1 MADKNLKGENKPGE
15 TQAAPCEG
23 CPSTTGKEGEDPK
36 IGVFVCHCGH
46 NIASVVDVDKVVE
59 EIKNQ
64 PNVVAAEHYMF
75 MCSKAGIEL
84 VKNSIKEKGV
94 NRTVVASCSKTQ
106 HGPTFAQAIQEEG
119 LNKHLHQ
126 QVNIRE
132 WDSWVHKNDKPG
144 ATTKAIKMVTAGIN
158 RSRKLEEIET
168 KKIPTTKAALVIGG
182 GIAGCR
188 AAMDLANLGIP
199 VTLIEKQS
207 SIGGHMTQLNKT
219 FPTNECPQCSI
230 SPLTNGVAHHKN
242 ITLLTMTEVKTVEG
256 SFGNF
261 EIELETRPR
270 YVKDN
275 CTSCNACSD
284 NCPVEVPSEWDSGMS
299 MRKAIYKLYPQAIPS
314 TYVRDKKAC
323 IECKTCI
330 NICPVH
336 AVDFSMKPVKQT
348 IKVGSIVVA
357 AGYDEY
363 DPGEIDAYRYGRP
376 GYEDIIT
383 QLQLER
389 MMNPVS
395 LTGSAILRP
404 SDGRVPKRVVMIQCV
419 GSRNEQVGMEYCTG
433 VCCMFAIKN
442 ATIIKENYPDTDVI
456 ICYID
461 IRTPGLYYEEF
472 YKKAQKLGVK
482 FIRGRPS
489 EIQRNPLTGV
499 LNVIVEDTLS
509 LTPME
514 LPADIVVLSAAMV
527 PPKGIGILGSALH
540 VLRTK
545 EGFLKEFHLKMNPT
559 KSSKDGIFL
568 AGAIQGP
575 KDITQSVAQAGSAAA
590 LAAAPLVQG
599 FIEKEMLVPSIDET
613 KCVNCGF
620 CIQVC
625 PASAITRNENNQ
637 IVVNA
642 VSCKSCGLCQPG
654 CPTGAIQLINFRE
667 DELRDEIIGLTS
679 NKKHEHANVG
689 GTAEHPASTV
699 AK

>member
-1 MADKNLKGENKPGE
+1 MIMSQEEKPKDGEVQE
-15 TQAAPCEG
+15 
-23 CPSTTGKEGEDPK
+23 PK

-46 NIASVVDVDKVVE
+46 NIAGTVDVEKVVE
-59 EIKNQ
+59 AVKDEK
-64 PNVVAAEHYMF
+64 NVVVADHYMF
-75 MCSKAGIEL
+75 MCSKAGLDL
-84 VKNSIKEKGV
+84 VKKAIHENGI
-94 NRTVVASCSKTQ
+94 NRSVVASCSKQQ
-106 HGPTFAQAIQEEG
+106 HGVTFANLIEEEG

-132 WDSWVHKNDKPG
+132 FNSWVHKNDKPG
-144 ATTKAIKMVTAGIN
+144 ATTKAVKELKAGIA
-158 RSRKLEEIET
+158 RSRKLENVET

-199 VTLIEKQS
+199 VTLIEKES

-230 SPLTNGVAHHKN
+230 SPLTNGVAHNKN
-242 ITLLTMTEVKTVEG
+242 ITLMTMTEVKSVEG

-261 EIELETRPR
+261 KIMLETKPR

-275 CTSCNACSD
+275 CTSCGNCSD
-284 NCPVEVPSEWDSGMS
+284 NCPVEVPSEWDHGMS

-314 TYVRDKKAC
+314 TFVRDKKAC

-330 NICPVH
+330 NVCPVH
-336 AVDFSMKPVKQT
+336 AVDFSMKPVKQEIT
-348 IKVGSIVVA
+348 VGSIVVA
-357 AGYDEY
+357 VGYDEY
-363 DPGEIDAYRYGRP
+363 DPSEIEPYHYNQP
-376 GYEDIIT
+376 GYEDILT
-383 QLQLER
+383 QFQLER

-395 LTGSAILRP
+395 LTGSNIFRP
-404 SDGRVPKRVVMIQCV
+404 SDGKIPRKVVMIQCV
-419 GSRNEQVGMEYCTG
+419 GSRNELVGNEYCTG
-433 VCCMFAIKN
+433 VCCMFALKN
-442 ATIIKENYPDTDVI
+442 AQILKDTYPDMDVT

-472 YKKAQKLGVK
+472 YKKAQRMGVK
-482 FIRGRPS
+482 FVRGRPS
-489 EIQRNPLTGV
+489 EIQRDPKTGE
-499 LNVIVEDTLS
+499 LHVIVEDTLS
-509 LTPME
+509 ITPLE
-514 LPADIVVLSAAMV
+514 LPADMVVLSAAMV
-527 PPKGIGILGSALH
+527 PPKGIGTLGSALH

-545 EGFLKEFHLKMNPT
+545 EGFLKEFHIKMNPT
-559 KSSKDGIFL
+559 KSSKEGIFL

-575 KDITQSVAQAGSAAA
+575 KDITTSVAQAGSAAA
-590 LAAAPLVQG
+590 LAAAPLVKG
-599 FIEKEMLVPSIDET
+599 YIEKEMLVPEIDYS

-625 PASAITRNENNQ
+625 PASAIKENEEGR
-637 IVVNA
+637 VEVNA

-667 DELRDEIIGLTS
+667 DELYDEIIAITG
-679 NKKHEHANVG
+679 NKRQKGKVSGARDASEAK
-689 GTAEHPASTV
+689 AE